1 MSREGM
7 QGSQHGG
14 EATEHGRRM
23 EKTMRTRKKKKKN
36 PTGENH
42 GSSTAPGRRQKKPT
56 VYTTGVARTT
66 GEHCLVLCADKTK
79 RAPGPSPNCSGS
91 WAVI

>member
-1 MSREGM
+1 M

-14 EATEHGRRM
+14 EATEHGGRM

-36 PTGENH
+36 PTGENY
-42 GSSTAPGRRQKKPT
+42 GSSTALRRTQKKPT
-56 VYTTGVARTT
+56 VYTTGLARTT
-66 GEHCLVLCADKTK
+66 GEHCLLLCADKTE
-79 RAPGPSPNCSGS
+79 RAPRPSPNCSCS